1 MATKYP
7 PQLSLSEAIRVIKEI
22 YSKHK
27 TTEISFDLLPE
38 IFKVSKG
45 SSYFPAKIVA
55 LERFGLANRKPNDV
69 LELTKLAMQIID
81 PIGDEDI
88 EAKEVVFLKDEVLA
102 SLLEKYPNGN
112 LPSTAQLKL
121 TLHKSYGIPKDTL
134 GRWYQFVI
142 DSFREL
148 TTQHSR
154 DVFVSESAIG
164 SDSVK
169 TASIPTVATPKGF
182 QNFELPSGKKFSFS
196 LEDGHTFDD
205 LEFITDF
212 FELKKKRVSKED

>member
-45 SSYFPAKIVA
+45 SSYFPAKIVT
-55 LERFGLANRKPNDV
+55 LQRFGLADRKPNDV
-69 LELTKLAMQIID
+69 LGLTKLAMQIID

-88 EAKEVVFLKDEVLA
+88 EAREVVFRKDEVLA

-112 LPSTAQLKL
+112 LPSSAQLEL

-142 DSFREL
+142 NSFREL
-148 TTQHSR
+148 NTKRSIT
-154 DVFVSESAIG
+154 V
-164 SDSVK
+164 SDSGTGTDDKPRDLPQDV
-169 TASIPTVATPKGF
+169 TPKKGF

-196 LEDGHTFDD
+196 LEDGHTLDD

-212 FELKKKRVSKED
+212 FELKKKRIDK